1 MKVTQTGNV
10 TWMIDF
16 GEYWQFIEYMWRSML
31 ENDRGIITL
40 QNLRNLRYNLKK
52 EPLSEFNNSRDLKS
66 FVCVSIIRLNELLDK
81 LIPTNYK
88 EGKFVM
94 TVRSDKQMLE
104 LSVL

>member
-88 EGKFVM
+88 EGKFVL
-94 TVRSDKQMLE
+94 TICDDKQMLE

>member
-16 GEYWQFIEYMWRSML
+16 GEYWQFIQYMWRAML
-31 ENDRGIITL
+31 ENNRGIITL
-40 QNLRNLRYNLKK
+40 QNLRNLQHNLKK
-52 EPLSEFNNSRDLKS
+52 EPLSEFNNSRELKS

-81 LIPTNYK
+81 LIPINHK

-94 TVRSDKQMLE
+94 TIRDDKQMLE

>member
-1 MKVTQTGNV
+1 MKVTQTGSV

-94 TVRSDKQMLE
+94 TVRGDKQMLE

>member
-1 MKVTQTGNV
+1 MKVTQTGNA

-52 EPLSEFNNSRDLKS
+52 EPPF
-66 FVCVSIIRLNELLDK
+66 
-81 LIPTNYK
+81 
-88 EGKFVM
+88 
-94 TVRSDKQMLE
+94 
-104 LSVL
+104 

>member
-40 QNLRNLRYNLKK
+40 QNLRNLQYNLKK

-94 TVRSDKQMLE
+94 TVRGDKQMLE

>member
-16 GEYWQFIEYMWRSML
+16 GENWSFVQYMWRSML

-40 QNLRNLRYNLKK
+40 QNFRNLQQNLKK
-52 EPLSEFNNSRDLKS
+52 EPLSEFNNDRDLKS
-66 FVCVSIIRLNELLDK
+66 FVCVSIVMLNEFLDK
-81 LIPTNYK
+81 LIPIKHK
-88 EGKFVM
+88 EGKFVL
-94 TVRSDKQMLE
+94 TIRDDKQMLE

>member
-94 TVRSDKQMLE
+94 TVRGDKQMLE